1 MNQEDKNDIIDR
13 RKKCAVKLIC
23 FTRFSNCDSFIEI
36 KLLALLCMAVFAET
50 CVARAL
56 KSYSVMRLKIYAE
69 H

>member
-50 CVARAL
+50 KL
-56 KSYSVMRLKIYAE
+56 EIRLRGSPIWSRDR
-69 H
+69 